1 MRLWGILAAGLLVIS
16 GNAASADVFA
26 VAGVAADGSAQ
37 TAAQARDPAVLDAQR
52 RALRTLLERLTAP
65 GDHARLPRVDDRR
78 LATLVQSVEIQ
89 TEQSAAQRWS
99 GQIAVRFM
107 PDQVRSLLRGAGIPF
122 TETTARPHLALPIIR
137 TPAGAVLWEADNPWR
152 DALKLVAGA
161 GLVPLVIPTGD
172 GADRATTAERAAA
185 GTVEPALGE
194 RYRARVLIAQATGGP
209 QALLVA
215 AWVAGEPGERI
226 EFRVDGGDAFRRAAD
241 ELTQRLDARWKT
253 VSLAPDAPS
262 PGALLVKLPI
272 TSLADWVQV
281 RAALGDIALIKTAT
295 PRLVSRSA
303 VIVELDHTGGIAQLQ
318 AALAERDLGLAE
330 SDGEWVLSRGRP
342 VR

>member
-1 MRLWGILAAGLLVIS
+1 MRFYGVLAAVLLIIGV
-16 GNAASADVFA
+16 APVRADVFA
-26 VAGVAADGSAQ
+26 VAGVAAEGTAQ

-78 LATLVQSVEIQ
+78 LATLVQSVQIQ

-99 GQIAVRFM
+99 GQIAVRFA
-107 PDQVRSLLRGAGIPF
+107 PDAVRGLLRDAGIAF
-122 TETTARPHLALPIIR
+122 TETTARPHVVLPIIR
-137 TPAGAVLWEADNPWR
+137 TQAGPTLWEADNPWR
-152 DALKLVAGA
+152 DALRLVAGA
-161 GLVPLVIPTGD
+161 GLVPLLLPRGD
-172 GADRATTAERAAA
+172 EADRATTAERAAA
-185 GTVEPALGE
+185 GTVEPTLGE

-209 QALLVA
+209 QAVLVA

-241 ELTQRLDARWKT
+241 ELTQRLDARWKS
-253 VSLAPDAPS
+253 VSLTPNTGS
-262 PGALLVKLPI
+262 PGALLVKLAI
-272 TSLADWVQV
+272 TSLNEWVQV
-281 RAALGDIALIKTAT
+281 RAALSDIALIKTAT
-295 PRLVSRSA
+295 PRLLSRSA
-303 VIVELDHTGGIAQLQ
+303 VIVEIDHTGGIPQLQ

-330 SDGEWVLSRGRP
+330 SEGEWVLSRGRP